1 MKTSQTF
8 VSVRREF
15 KTYKTRIFGKL
26 RTNLIIN
33 ASLPSVI
40 CIIHSKNLIFRRKY
54 GTSWSEVSFDDF
66 PEPEVKTD
74 AYKVFLKIRFYVQN
88 ANNAHEKK
96 IIWRKHNNKHQNN
109 HKKSRFMQMAKHFF
123 FKLIHYYAYYVI
135 VIDNCQWEKKCS
147 KVSRKRSLLQFELN
161 GAFNS
166 KVFTYVLF
174 FICQ

>member
-1 MKTSQTF
+1 MKICIFYAKKGIHNFFFVKTSQTF

-66 PEPEVKTD
+66 PKPEVKTD

-88 ANNAHEKK
+88 SNNALEKK
-96 IIWRKHNNKHQNN
+96 KSFDANTTINIKTIT
-109 HKKSRFMQMAKHFF
+109 KKSRFMQMAKHFF
-123 FKLIHYYAYYVI
+123 S
-135 VIDNCQWEKKCS
+135 N
-147 KVSRKRSLLQFELN
+147 
-161 GAFNS
+161 
-166 KVFTYVLF
+166 
-174 FICQ
+174 